1 MAIED
6 AISVSEVLRGVDSP
20 TEISDRLRLYENIR
34 KERAEWARDQT
45 RINAMNEDV
54 RPPSEYRVSA
64 QTDW

>member
-6 AISVSEVLRGVDSP
+6 AISISEVLRNVDGQAKIP
-20 TEISDRLRLYENIR
+20 ERLRLYEDIR

-54 RPPSEYRVSA
+54 RPASEFSVF
-64 QTDW
+64 